1 MYKFHYKCIGT
12 KYDSSAR
19 FSFTDTGSLVYEIET
34 DDVYEDF
41 YKKKKNYLFDFKDY
55 PEDSNLFDPVN
66 KKVKDEVKGK
76 IISEFF
82 CIKVKDIFFSYRG

>member
-1 MYKFHYKCIGT
+1 MFMKIFI
-12 KYDSSAR
+12 
-19 FSFTDTGSLVYEIET
+19 
-34 DDVYEDF
+34 
-41 YKKKKNYLFDFKDY
+41 KNNLFDFKDY

-66 KKVKDEVKGK
+66 KKVTGKLKDEVKGK

>member
-12 KYDSSAR
+12 KYDSSAK
-19 FSFTDTGSLVYEIET
+19 FSLTDTGSLVYEIET
-34 DDVYEDF
+34 DNVYEDF
-41 YKKKKNYLFDFKDY
+41 YKQNNNLFDFKDY

-66 KKVKDEVKGK
+66 KKLKDEVKGK

>member
-1 MYKFHYKCIGT
+1 MMFMKIFI
-12 KYDSSAR
+12 
-19 FSFTDTGSLVYEIET
+19 
-34 DDVYEDF
+34 
-41 YKKKKNYLFDFKDY
+41 KKKNNLFDFKDY

-66 KKVKDEVKGK
+66 KKLKDEVKGK

>member
-41 YKKKKNYLFDFKDY
+41 YKKKKTIYLT
-55 PEDSNLFDPVN
+55 L
-66 KKVKDEVKGK
+66 K
-76 IISEFF
+76 IILKIQTYLILS
-82 CIKVKDIFFSYRG
+82 IKKWKMKSKEK